1 MNGFHLKRAMS
12 MSLLR
17 LRPGC
22 AVLAV
27 ALLGGAP
34 VKSQGATLMYLY
46 VTNAPG
52 EVTNPPYAGWIQI
65 DSFSHGLSKVP
76 NALPNHSAVSISK
89 QLDTSSPKLMEAC
102 NQGRI
107 IPNVK
112 LEFTKSTGSKVRYYQ
127 IVLTNAL
134 VSDFSTSSSG
144 DRPFELASFV
154 YSQIGWLYVEL
165 NATDA
170 PITNWSAYWDIPNNQ
185 GGTSSAQVVFRVKSL
200 QVNATTAQLT
210 WTSQEGK
217 TYEIRASGQVDGPYL
232 FIKTVPSAGDGE
244 TSTTL
249 PRVPSNQFFLV
260 VEQ

>member
-1 MNGFHLKRAMS
+1 
-12 MSLLR
+12 
-17 LRPGC
+17 
-22 AVLAV
+22 
-27 ALLGGAP
+27 
-34 VKSQGATLMYLY
+34 MYLY

-127 IVLTNAL
+127 IVLTNVL
-134 VSDFSTSSSG
+134 VSGFSTSSGG
-144 DRPFELASFV
+144 DRPSELASFV

-170 PITNWSAYWDIPNNQ
+170 PITNWSAYWDIPKNQ
-185 GGTSSAQVVFRVKSL
+185 GGASNAQVVFRVKSL

-210 WTSQEGK
+210 WTSQAGK

-232 FIKTVPSAGDGE
+232 FVKTVPSAGDDE
-244 TSTTL
+244 TSTSL

-260 VEQ
+260 VQQ